1 MTWFRPLA
9 VWWVAD
15 LVAKIPECED
25 EEDAKEMEASVV
37 DLTQKEVYGT

>member
-15 LVAKIPECED
+15 LLAKIPECED
-25 EEDAKEMEASVV
+25 EEEAKEMEASVV
-37 DLTQKEVYGT
+37 SLSECEVS